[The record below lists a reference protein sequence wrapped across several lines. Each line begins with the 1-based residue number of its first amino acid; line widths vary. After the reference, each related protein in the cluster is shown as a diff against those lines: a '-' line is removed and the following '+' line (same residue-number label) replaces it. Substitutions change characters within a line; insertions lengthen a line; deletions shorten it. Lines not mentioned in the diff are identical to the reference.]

1 MAKAVG
7 PRKELGTRY
16 TCFSCSAKF
25 YDLHRPVP
33 SCPKCGADQRE
44 NPNRVQAPPVPIE
57 PIPKPPPK
65 KRPEAKVVLPK
76 AETTDTDE
84 DSLGDEKDVL
94 GTPEI
99 DDDLD
104 EEIGS

>member
-33 SCPKCGADQRE
+33 TCPKCGADQRE
-44 NPNRVQAPPVPIE
+44 DPALKQTRPSPPAPRR
-57 PIPKPPPK
+57 PPPR
-65 KRPEAKVVLPK
+65 KRPAPVAV
-76 AETTDTDE
+76 TDDSKSEVDE
-84 DSLGDEKDVL
+84 VDSDSDDD
-94 GTPEI
+94 I
-99 DDDLD
+99 DDLD
-104 EEIGS
+104 DDFDDEEIS